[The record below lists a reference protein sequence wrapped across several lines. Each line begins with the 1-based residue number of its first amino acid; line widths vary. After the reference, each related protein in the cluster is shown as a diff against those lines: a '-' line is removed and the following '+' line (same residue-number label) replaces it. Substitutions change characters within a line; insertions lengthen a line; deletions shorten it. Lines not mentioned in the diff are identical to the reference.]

1 MSPAPAIEL
10 RRLAKS
16 YGALEI
22 IRDLD
27 LAVAAGERHAIIG
40 PNGAGKSTLIGMMS
54 GLIPVSGGEIL
65 LNGSRISGLPP
76 RRINALGLARSF
88 QITRIFPRLSAFE
101 NLRIGVMARHGIR
114 WGLFRPAS
122 AYHQVTDDAEEL
134 LANVHLEARASTLA
148 GELSYA
154 EQRSLEL
161 AMALS
166 SDPKV
171 LLLDEPTAG
180 MSREEARNVVELLH
194 TVAVGRTLLLVEHDM
209 DVVFTL
215 CNRITVL
222 AYGEVIA
229 SGPPD
234 EISRDARVQK
244 AYLGEG
250 FTA

>member
-1 MSPAPAIEL
+1 MSHAAAIEL
-10 RRLAKS
+10 RKLNKS
-16 YGALEI
+16 YGSLEI

-27 LAVAAGERHAIIG
+27 LTVTRGERHAIIG

-54 GLIPVSGGEIL
+54 GLTPLSSGEIL
-65 LNGSRISGLPP
+65 VNGTRINGMPP

-114 WGLFRPAS
+114 YGLLRPVS
-122 AYHQVTDDAEEL
+122 AYRGVTLEAEEL
-134 LANVHLEARASTLA
+134 LASVRLDARAGTPA

-154 EQRSLEL
+154 EQRALEL
-161 AMALS
+161 AMALTS
-166 SDPKV
+166 KPEV

-180 MSREEARNVVELLH
+180 MSREETRSVVELLR
-194 TVAVGRTLLLVEHDM
+194 TVAQDRTLLLVEHDM
-209 DVVFTL
+209 EVVFTL

-229 SGPPD
+229 SGPPE
-234 EISRDARVQK
+234 EISKDARVQK

-250 FTA
+250 FGA